1 MLKRFIEEKHRGCKV
16 VHWPDLAPA
25 HYDKSVLD
33 ELKRQKIPFV
43 PKESNPPAVPQIR
56 PIEEFFGI
64 LKDMVYADG
73 WEAADIKQLIARIRA
88 KIRAFPTEKCQN
100 LFRGLKTKVRRV
112 ADRGHAAL
120 LEM

>member
-1 MLKRFIEEKHRGCKV
+1 MPELFTNWWHAGMPEPLFQRRATPQPCLKSGQ
-16 VHWPDLAPA
+16 
-25 HYDKSVLD
+25 
-33 ELKRQKIPFV
+33 LK
-43 PKESNPPAVPQIR
+43 
-56 PIEEFFGI
+56 EFFGM

-73 WEAADIKQLIARIRA
+73 WEAADMKQLIAQIRA

-120 LEM
+120 LEI